1 MHAVL
6 RDGYQWS
13 MVHGPI
19 QTATPTGSGC
29 ELARPSTRCL
39 EPYGYMNMR
48 GAPGF
53 AIRQP
58 AGFDTPGLHVGYL
71 QEVFGLLARGVSQ
84 RFCGKRLIR
93 TLMHVPIKPMG

>member
-6 RDGYQWS
+6 RDDYQWS

-19 QTATPTGSGC
+19 QTATPTGREGVGASSRGR
-29 ELARPSTRCL
+29 ASTRCL
-39 EPYGYMNMR
+39 EPYGYMMNMR
-48 GAPGF
+48 GTPGF

-84 RFCGKRLIR
+84 RFLW
-93 TLMHVPIKPMG
+93 